1 MRERRRSQGP
11 RFAGKDLFVFR
22 HAPSFAPVVP
32 PHRIPARIDSVD
44 SSSVAAP
51 FTDARARLVVAAV
64 TNLQKAATRTCH
76 TRTGA
81 FDLTVGRRPCF
92 TDRNVTGEAFRM
104 SSGSNYSAES
114 KPPFSRSGFS
124 VASTGSLGLAM
135 LGGLLLASPS
145 QAGERNFKIP
155 APRAHLVVLAP
166 RLSVSGT
173 VAAYLLQKHLAALQ
187 PAKTARCYLLPRY
200 RQQLAKPTDAPEPQ
214 HDWLGKT
221 AVKEQNLLLLDGLG
235 GAFSLRSLFRA
246 TRRVHALRLVGESA
260 TGHRAFGGV
269 AAATE
274 YGDPILRKIFDGASK
289 PEPRGQTPI
298 HLCDLGPEAG
308 GTIAKVWR
316 KIAPGQPLPEWAELL
331 TQAAEQPFSATD
343 AHALREALF
352 TRFNGS
358 EAVGDHWIG
367 RTRPR
372 RGRRRAQSG
381 RAGAN
386 GQKRSEGYSISSI
399 ASSLFGRR
407 RRVGPKCSATVTTG

>member
-1 MRERRRSQGP
+1 
-11 RFAGKDLFVFR
+11 
-22 HAPSFAPVVP
+22 
-32 PHRIPARIDSVD
+32 
-44 SSSVAAP
+44 
-51 FTDARARLVVAAV
+51 
-64 TNLQKAATRTCH
+64 
-76 TRTGA
+76 
-81 FDLTVGRRPCF
+81 
-92 TDRNVTGEAFRM
+92 
-104 SSGSNYSAES
+104 
-114 KPPFSRSGFS
+114 
-124 VASTGSLGLAM
+124 M

-386 GQKRSEGYSISSI
+386 GQKRSEGLFDILDSFVAVWETEEGRARSAPLRSRQGERQARARRASGSRSARGCASDI
-399 ASSLFGRR
+399 ATHADGRATAR
-407 RRVGPKCSATVTTG
+407 RCCDGATRRSW